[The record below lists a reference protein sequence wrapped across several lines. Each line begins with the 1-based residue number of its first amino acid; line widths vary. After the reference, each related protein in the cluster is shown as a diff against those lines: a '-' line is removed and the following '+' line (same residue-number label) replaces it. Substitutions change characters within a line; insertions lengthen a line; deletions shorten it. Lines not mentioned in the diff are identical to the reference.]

1 MDELAETAS
10 FLGLINFWFEFNCK
24 FQRFAC
30 ANYKRN
36 IWIIAILFVYDRFW
50 IDFTGSFQTII
61 CFGWIIA
68 WQMCRRMQTNRKLKC
83 PIDKRKSACNFIEPE
98 LTGFVMFAGIFL
110 CLCWCSNM
118 YQLNFPAQL
127 MRSNENW
134 MSLCA
139 YMYIFFIS
147 IHSLISLYLIKELI
161 GDWKKISIYTYKM

>member
-50 IDFTGSFQTII
+50 IDFTGSFQKII

-110 CLCWCSNM
+110 CLYWYSNM

-139 YMYIFFIS
+139 YIFFYL
-147 IHSLISLYLIKELI
+147 HSFAYFIILDQRTHWGLEKN
-161 GDWKKISIYTYKM
+161 

>member
-50 IDFTGSFQTII
+50 IDFTGSFQKII

-98 LTGFVMFAGIFL
+98 LTGFVMFADIFF
-110 CLCWCSNM
+110 CVSVDVRICTNWIFQHSWC
-118 YQLNFPAQL
+118 AL
-127 MRSNENW
+127 MRIEW
-134 MSLCA
+134 VCVHI
-139 YMYIFFIS
+139 YFFIS